1 MKHKRELKEP
11 PAPLTTREEELQEI
25 KRNEI
30 NTDVNID
37 SRHQTLSGVAFP
49 ITEAA
54 KQAICDMVRG
64 NYDYLQFRIGN
75 ISSIVFFIIINVFF
89 FNFQIQMKN

>member
-1 MKHKRELKEP
+1 MKDP
-11 PAPLTTREEELQEI
+11 AAPLTREEEELQEI
-25 KRNEI
+25 KRNEV
-30 NTDVNID
+30 NTEVNID

-54 KQAICDMVRG
+54 RQAICDMVKG

-75 ISSIVFFIIINVFF
+75 IE
-89 FNFQIQMKN
+89 IQ